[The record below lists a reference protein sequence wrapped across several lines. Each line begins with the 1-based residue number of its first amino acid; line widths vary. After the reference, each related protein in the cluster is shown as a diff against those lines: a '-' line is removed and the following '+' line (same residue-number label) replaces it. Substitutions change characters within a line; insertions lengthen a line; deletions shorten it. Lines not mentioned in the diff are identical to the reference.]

1 MAARLPDRT
10 RNHARTPAHARVLDD
25 IAPTL
30 LAVAVA
36 DDADAAHLNERCEL
50 LRIPRARHG
59 LDLAALLA
67 GLLARDVRGLL
78 LEGGPTLAGSF
89 VAAGLI
95 DRVIAYIAPALL
107 GAGKARAGRRR
118 HHHDGRHPALETLD
132 IAPSGPDVRIIA
144 RPRR

>member
-30 LAVAVA
+30 LAVA

-107 GAGKARAGRRR
+107 GAGRPGLVDAGITTMDDIQR
-118 HHHDGRHPALETLD
+118 LETLD

>member
-1 MAARLPDRT
+1 VAARLPDRI

-30 LAVAVA
+30 LAVA

-107 GAGKARAGRRR
+107 GAGRPGLVDAGITTMDDIQR
-118 HHHDGRHPALETLD
+118 LETLD

>member
-1 MAARLPDRT
+1 LPDRT

-30 LAVAVA
+30 LAVA

-107 GAGKARAGRRR
+107 GAGRPGLVDAGITTMDDIQR
-118 HHHDGRHPALETLD
+118 LETLD

>member
-1 MAARLPDRT
+1 MAARLPDRI

-30 LAVAVA
+30 LAVA

-107 GAGKARAGRRR
+107 GAGRPGLVDAGITTMDDIQR
-118 HHHDGRHPALETLD
+118 LETLD